1 MGGLT
6 SIQSGLAVKREAVLR
21 VEGSISICK
30 ACKELLQVATPF
42 LRFGILSCSSF
53 FEMSN
58 SWDV

>member
-1 MGGLT
+1 MNLHGMGGLT

-42 LRFGILSCSSF
+42 LRFGILSC
-53 FEMSN
+53 
-58 SWDV
+58 